1 MLSPISV
8 YDRIAKLKESMQRR
22 LEFRVTVGPR
32 VHRRIAFAAV
42 IWNNFAATVRSRN
55 YSSQRTAGGWTRY
68 RHHCLQ
74 KKKKIKKKRKTGWKC
89 RTRRQNPSSD
99 FTGNYAVA
107 ACSLGYSYLTPMCAE
122 STPQRPCTA
131 IPFARNCQW

>member
-1 MLSPISV
+1 MLSPVSVCDGIS
-8 YDRIAKLKESMQRR
+8 KLKESMQRR

-32 VHRRIAFAAV
+32 VHRRITFAAV

-55 YSSQRTAGGWTRY
+55 YSGQHTAGGWTRCR
-68 RHHCLQ
+68 RHCRQ
-74 KKKKIKKKRKTGWKC
+74 KKRRKKTGWKC
-89 RTRRQNPSSD
+89 RTRKQNPSSD
-99 FTGNYAVA
+99 FTGNYAVV